1 MVFPFLFTTTTEPN
15 TFKMIFTNPFVH
27 NINSRNLYFKF
38 WANCLLVKGYRNA
51 LVCDVFRGRYVKV
64 SHLFY
69 KIFKKYGGMSLD
81 SLYHKFQFQAR
92 EGYLKMLQYFV
103 ENDFAIY
110 TDERET
116 LPDLPMA
123 FSTPFEMLTA
133 IIVFNSDSDV
143 GLLENSITSL
153 TNLDCQAI
161 RIIDLGRHFN
171 LPLIRNICNRVE
183 KSTTEYIDIFSN
195 YYRYLSPKFWT
206 FLKENAR
213 IRQIHYYNFPRRDSI
228 VIEKTK
234 QKIHYHSC
242 GFSLYECGG
251 ICVANMVINLPFF
264 TESQHHNTCLNRKI
278 CIDEN
283 GDIKNCPAMEK
294 SYGNIRDTT
303 LKEAIEKPGFKEC
316 WTICKDQIDV
326 CKDCEFRYMCTDC
339 RAFIKDPANPY
350 SQPAKCTY
358 NPYICLWEGQD
369 GYVPVEEC
377 GTYSRETGFV
387 PDKKKITKL
396 NKKIWGEAE

>member
-1 MVFPFLFTTTTEPN
+1 MVFPFQFTTTTEPN
-15 TFKMIFTNPFVH
+15 TFKMIFINPFAH

-51 LVCDVFRGRYVKV
+51 LVCDVFRGRYIKV

-69 KIFKKYGGMSLD
+69 KTFKKYGAMSWN
-81 SLYHKFQFQAR
+81 SLYLKSQFQNR

-110 TDERET
+110 TDEKET
-116 LPDLPMA
+116 LPDIQMD

-133 IIVFNSDSDV
+133 IIIFNSDNNV
-143 GLLENSITSL
+143 KFLENSITSL
-153 TNLDCQAI
+153 TDLDCQAI

-171 LPLIRNICNRVE
+171 LPLIRNICKMVE

-195 YYRYLSPKFWT
+195 YYRYLGLKYWT
-206 FLKENAR
+206 FLKKNAR
-213 IRQIHYYNFPRRDSI
+213 IRQIHYYNSPRKDNI
-228 VIEKTK
+228 TIEKTK
-234 QKIHYHSC
+234 QKIQYHSNE
-242 GFSLYECGG
+242 FSFNECGG
-251 ICVANMVINLPFF
+251 ICTANMVVNLPFF

-278 CIDEN
+278 CIDAEGN
-283 GDIKNCPAMEK
+283 IKNCPAMAK
-294 SYGNIRDTT
+294 SFGNIKDTT
-303 LKEAIEKPGFKEC
+303 LEEAINKPGFKDL
-316 WTICKDQIDV
+316 WYICKDQIDV

-339 RAFIKDPANPY
+339 RCFIKDPGNIY

-358 NPYICLWEGQD
+358 NPYICLWEGQE

-387 PDKKKITKL
+387 PDKKRIAEL
-396 NKKIWGEAE
+396 NKQIWGEE